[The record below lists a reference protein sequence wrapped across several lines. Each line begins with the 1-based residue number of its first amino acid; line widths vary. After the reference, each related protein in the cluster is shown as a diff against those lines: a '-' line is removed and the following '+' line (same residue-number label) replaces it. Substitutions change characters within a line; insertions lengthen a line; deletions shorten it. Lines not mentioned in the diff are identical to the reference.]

1 MMAKINEEKRSEWAA
16 LIQEQEASGLSRQAF
31 CEKRGLHFSKFS
43 YYQHVLRKQEHPKT
57 MGVFSPVKIKNSF
70 GKHEIQL
77 LLPNG
82 FQCTFPA
89 DLEMSRI
96 KDLARTLLSC

>member
-1 MMAKINEEKRSEWAA
+1 MAKINEAKRAQWAA

-31 CEKRGLHFSKFS
+31 CKERDLNFSNFS
-43 YYQHVLRKQEHPKT
+43 YYQTRLRKPEQPKST
-57 MGVFSPVKIKNSF
+57 GAFSPVKVKNAF
-70 GKHEIQL
+70 GKQEIQL

-89 DLEMSRI
+89 DLEMSQI
-96 KDLARTLLSC
+96 KDLVRALLLC